1 MNFQDLVKVEIPDF
15 YLDVAFR
22 RTKEK
27 ARLIRGSQLKGTR
40 MDKSRYI
47 ETRKIELIKDT
58 LVNSLIKIVKSFP
71 SIDQLP
77 EFYLELVKC
86 TIDYAM
92 LKKSLGAVNW
102 AIKRVD
108 EFFKIYSSKINKC
121 SDLQKI
127 NQYRREFYGRI
138 SSFIK
143 QIKKELAFLEESRK
157 IMKGFPAIKTSIP
170 TIVIAG
176 FPNIG
181 KTTLLYKLTGSKPE
195 INSYAFTTKGIN
207 VSYYKN
213 ENKKIQLLDTPG
225 TLDRFNKMNYIEK
238 QAYLAITLLA
248 EKIIYIFDLTEP
260 YPIESQLKL
269 YKSLTK
275 LGKPVVCF
283 LSKTDVIDKKIVEEF
298 AKKHKCITDIKKLEK
313 EIVNQEN

>member
-1 MNFQDLVKVEIPDF
+1 MNFQDLVKVETPDF

-22 RTKEK
+22 RTKDK

-47 ETRKIELIKDT
+47 ETRKIELIKDV
-58 LVNSLIKIVKSFP
+58 LVNSMIKIVKSFP

-213 ENKKIQLLDTPG
+213 ESKKIQLLDTPG

-269 YKSLTK
+269 YKSLTE

-283 LSKTDVIDKKIVEEF
+283 LSKTDIIDKKIIEEF
-298 AKKHKCITDIKKLEK
+298 AKKHKCIRDIKKLEK
-313 EIVNQEN
+313 EIVNLIN